1 MPLLIDCPSG
11 HRLEVP
17 LKRAGHLVRCPVCDQ
32 SVEIPP
38 LPARKAV
45 TPPPDRP
52 PQARI
57 QVGRHRLAK
66 PPATPE
72 AQATLNLRIDTSSSF
87 ARDKLRA
94 TIEQAES
101 RRDRERTWTAFG
113 LGIVALGLA
122 ALCATPSFMD
132 PAASWHGTVLSPADA
147 WTYLVLLMALI
158 QAAVAV
164 YAMRLPDWSTSWV
177 VSLVATAAA
186 AMYALGLALTM
197 FADQENQI
205 VRQLGLLDE
214 AFRGTAQRWC
224 FLVMCVTLILAYC
237 YGRFSWCWYREDQRL
252 RETRV

>member
-1 MPLLIDCPSG
+1 M
-11 HRLEVP
+11 
-17 LKRAGHLVRCPVCDQ
+17 
-32 SVEIPP
+32 
-38 LPARKAV
+38 
-45 TPPPDRP
+45 
-52 PQARI
+52 
-57 QVGRHRLAK
+57 
-66 PPATPE
+66 
-72 AQATLNLRIDTSSSF
+72 
-87 ARDKLRA
+87 RA

-101 RRDRERTWTAFG
+101 RRDRERTWTVFG
-113 LGIVALGLA
+113 LGIAAVGLA

-132 PAASWHGTVLSPADA
+132 QVASWQGQILSPAGA

-164 YAMRLPDWSTSWV
+164 YAMRVPDWSTSWV

-205 VRQLGLLDE
+205 VRRLGLLDE

-237 YGRFSWCWYREDQRL
+237 YGRFSLRWHRADQRL